1 MKKIWFPATV
11 ILLSFFSI
19 GQSLQFAING
29 DDWLALYR
37 YNQDFNSFI
46 SHLDIRNYITPT
58 SNYVFGY
65 LMMGIISKLFSYN
78 PYPYYLVALILRIIT
93 AFSFYF
99 GIYSVT
105 KNKWMG
111 YLSAIFFSSMY
122 AGIETT
128 NWVSNMNTYLSI
140 ILINVFLKITFKS
153 ESTLLSLRTI
163 LQSLILVMSFLV
175 TPVRM
180 HGLLFFVPLTVFF
193 NFGKINRRNILQFL
207 GILSI
212 LFIPLIFFR
221 LLTYPNSALDYTKLT
236 PSSNGNIFSV
246 LLNLI
251 TNLGSSI
258 IPGILINQDK
268 PENLFNLLGGSFTLL
283 ILTTYFFTTRL
294 IYPQYSKLGLLFL
307 FSSISFL
314 IIPGLINPTSVFTSD
329 HRYLIIPAS
338 WLMVAF
344 SIFIVTLYLRKN
356 SLLKSLAVLLALA
369 IISLNSIAL
378 QQYFNVLSNS
388 GRLAKDSDRIFE
400 FIKNKIPPTNNQA
413 PQVFLFI
420 SEDGFFV
427 YNAVNFG
434 FTPHMMVLNPNLAKN
449 PQMAPLTVDN
459 FSSLKSIL
467 DNANSPELQRYGYK
481 PVKIPLENVY
491 SFYVDSEKI
500 LDYTDQVRKAL
511 GDI

>member
-11 ILLSFFSI
+11 ILLSFFNI

-111 YLSAIFFSSMY
+111 YLSAIFFACLY

-140 ILINVFLKITFKS
+140 ILMNVFLIIYSRKLMTLSFK
-153 ESTLLSLRTI
+153 TVM
-163 LQSLILVMSFLV
+163 QSLILVASFMI

-180 HGLLFFVPLTVFF
+180 HGLLFFVPLAVFSS
-193 NFGKINRRNILQFL
+193 FGKINRRNIFQFL

-212 LFIPLIFFR
+212 LYIPLILFR
-221 LLTYPNSALDYTKLT
+221 LLTYPNSALDYTRLT
-236 PSSNGNIFSV
+236 SSSNGNIFSV

-251 TNLGSSI
+251 TNLGTSI
-258 IPGILINQDK
+258 IPGIMINQDS
-268 PENLFNLLGGSFTLL
+268 PENLLNLLGGGLTML
-283 ILTTYFFTTRL
+283 ILATYFYANRL
-294 IYPQYSKLGLLFL
+294 VYPLYSKLGLLFL

-344 SIFIVTLYLRKN
+344 SIFIVTLYFKKN
-356 SLLKSLAVLLALA
+356 SVLKSLAVLLALA

-434 FTPHMMVLNPNLAKN
+434 FTPHMMVLNPDLAKN

-491 SFYVDSEKI
+491 AFYIDSEKI
-500 LDYTDQVRKAL
+500 LDYTEQVRKEL
-511 GDI
+511 GSI

>member
-1 MKKIWFPATV
+1 MKTIWFPAAI
-11 ILLSFFSI
+11 ILLSIFNI

-37 YNQDFNSFI
+37 YNQDFSGLI

-65 LMMGIISKLFSYN
+65 LMMGLISKVFSYN
-78 PYPYYLVALILRIIT
+78 HYSYYLIALILRIAT
-93 AFSFYF
+93 SFSFYF
-99 GIYSVT
+99 SVHSVT
-105 KNKWMG
+105 KNRWMG
-111 YLSAIFFSSMY
+111 YLAALFFTSMY

-140 ILINVFLKITFKS
+140 ILMNIFLITHNS
-153 ESTLLSLRTI
+153 RSITVSLKTV
-163 LQSLILVMSFLV
+163 LQGLILAASFLI

-180 HGLLFFVPLTVFF
+180 HGLLFFVPLVVFF
-193 NFGKINRRNILQFL
+193 NFGKIDRRNIFQLL

-212 LFIPLIFFR
+212 LYIPLIFFR
-221 LLTYPNSALDYTKLT
+221 LLTYPNSALDYTRLT
-236 PSSNGNIFSV
+236 SPGNGDIFGV

-251 TNLGSSI
+251 RNLGSSI
-258 IPGILINQDK
+258 IPGILVNQDQ
-268 PENLFNLLGGSFTLL
+268 PRNLFNLLGGGITLL
-283 ILTTYFFTTRL
+283 ILAAYFYTTRL
-294 IYPQYSKLGLLFL
+294 IYPLYSKLGLLFL

-344 SIFIVTLYLRKN
+344 SIFIVTLYFKKN
-356 SLLKSLAVLLALA
+356 SVLKSLAVLLALA

-388 GRLAKDSDRIFE
+388 GRLAKESDRIFE
-400 FIKNKIPPTNNQA
+400 FIKNKIPPTNNHA